1 MKTQNLLKPSFLALN
16 ALSLSVMAV
25 GQTKPNL
32 IIIHTDEHSF
42 RTLGCYREQMSPD
55 QAMIWGPDAKVETP
69 NIDRIAHEGVICT
82 KYYAS
87 SPVSTPSRASLQTG
101 LHPQSTGAPKNGL
114 SLKED
119 LPTFAKILTENGY
132 STSYVGKW
140 HLSGNGLYE
149 FGIKY
154 NGGYTD
160 NRYMMDG
167 GHAKYLLLKNGESKG
182 INEKAYKNLSEE
194 DKKFAVNV
202 TDFFT
207 EKTLEILERDK
218 NKPFCLMVSIPD
230 PHTPDYARPPYNTMF
245 DNMKFQAPKTMD
257 PKYTAI
263 KPSWALDAVAPANNE
278 AQKGAKGAKGDKA
291 GENDNHNEVT
301 SFSPLGIRQYFGMVK
316 QIDDKVGQIL
326 DFLDKNKLTE
336 NTIII
341 FTSDHGD
348 MYFEHNRFNKGV
360 PYEASARIPFVMRY
374 PAKIAKGKVI
384 NKAYTNVDFA
394 PTILGL
400 MGIKNNVA
408 FEGTNTSADFLSKD
422 KVINSDRIVYYAKTG
437 GWWVAAVDGRYKLVL
452 DKKEKPY
459 LFDLVKDPDELINF
473 YKDPAYKEIA
483 KRLEKELFI
492 QMEKYK
498 EPGLEM
504 KSKPYI
510 TK

>member
-1 MKTQNLLKPSFLALN
+1 MQKQNLLKPSLLMVN
-16 ALSLSVMAV
+16 ALSLSMVAGAAV
-25 GQTKPNL
+25 KPNL
-32 IIIHTDEHSF
+32 IIIHTDEHNF

-55 QAMIWGPDAKVETP
+55 QAMVWGPDAKVETP

-101 LHPQSTGAPKNGL
+101 LYPQSTGAPKNGMH
-114 SLKED
+114 LKED
-119 LPTFAKILTENGY
+119 VMTFAKVLNENGY

-140 HLSGNGLYE
+140 HLDGDE
-149 FGIKY
+149 KY
-154 NGGYTD
+154 QFNVKIAGGFTD
-160 NRYMMDG
+160 HRYMMHG
-167 GHAKYLLLKNGESKG
+167 GHAKYILLKDGTSKG
-182 INEKAYKNLSEE
+182 MGDREYNKLSPE
-194 DKKFAVNV
+194 DKKLAVNV
-202 TDFFT
+202 TDYFT
-207 EKTLEILERDK
+207 EKTLEILARDK

-230 PHTPDYARPPYNTMF
+230 PHTPDYARPPYNTMY

-263 KPSWALDAVAPANNE
+263 KPSWAVDALKVAKTENVKKGPKADKEDDGHNE
-278 AQKGAKGAKGDKA
+278 ATNFDPA
-291 GENDNHNEVT
+291 G
-301 SFSPLGIRQYFGMVK
+301 LRQYFGMVK
-316 QIDDKVGQIL
+316 QIDDKVGEIL
-326 DFLDKNKLTE
+326 AFLDKNKLTE

-374 PAKIAKGKVI
+374 PAKITKGKVI

-408 FEGTNTSADFLSKD
+408 FDGENTSADYLTKE
-422 KVINSDRIVYYAKTG
+422 KVVNGDRITYFAKSG
-437 GWWVAAVDGRYKLVL
+437 GWWVSAVDGRYKLVL
-452 DKKEKPY
+452 DKKEVPY

-483 KRLEKELFI
+483 KRLQKELFI

-498 EPGLEM
+498 EPGLEVANR
-504 KSKPYI
+504 PYV